1 VFARRP
7 DGDLQFRFVPDCFNA
22 GLECGILLQTC
33 LVFAMPTQAKP
44 GDCDDKNQHKDGE
57 RSPKSALFADVAHVR
72 FLPLFVF
79 RLHRYAVHFETVP
92 LGLVL
97 ENSIREPHA
106 APGGRRGTLTNTG
119 QEDDMVRSTQK
130 QKLFNGRDFSWMQF
144 NRRVLEEAEDGANPL
159 LERVKFL
166 AITGSN
172 LDEYVEIRQAGLMQ
186 RIEDGYREQGYDGLR
201 PDESLATLTAEI
213 QRFVADQ
220 YRCWNDHLLPT
231 LRKQNVRLL
240 EWNDL
245 NEEQRAFA
253 QSYFQREVDPLLTPI
268 AIDPAHPF
276 PRVLNKALCLALL
289 LRRKRKTSGPLV
301 LGVVT
306 VPRALPRFV
315 RLPAAEGV
323 FDYLLLHEL
332 IAQNL
337 GGMYR
342 GYEVVA
348 RAGFRVT
355 RNSNLYFEEE
365 EARSLLE
372 TIRVELHNR
381 RKGDAVRLEIEAD
394 ADAEIIE
401 RLRVNFELDEDQ
413 VFRCDGP
420 LNLSRLMFLYGDVAR
435 PDLKFPAFTPRPFQ
449 LARNAHDIYDE
460 LRHRDILLHHPY
472 DSYDTV
478 VEFIENAAIDPAVVT
493 MKQTLYRTSENS
505 PMFQALTD
513 AAATKET
520 TLVVELMARFDEA
533 SNIRWARSMEDA
545 GVQVF
550 HGVVGL
556 KTHCKL
562 AMLVRRD
569 EDGVTRRYC
578 HLGTGNYN
586 PVTARFY
593 TDLSLLTCDP
603 QITER
608 VHMVFNYLTAHAE
621 INDYSP
627 LLVAPL
633 TMAES
638 FLGLIRRE
646 MDHAKAGRPAHIV
659 AKMNALLEPSVIEAL
674 YAASQA
680 GVEIDLIIRG
690 LCILRPGV
698 KGLSENI
705 RVRSIVGRFLEHSR
719 IFHFANGGND
729 EIYLGSA
736 DWMPRNLFE
745 RCEVVFPVRDA
756 AALARIHDEIL
767 PAYLADT
774 TKARLQQADGTYVRA
789 SKVLK
794 DAPAFSS
801 QDFLMQLAEG
811 KADLDAI
818 PKPGTVAVLAA
829 KTARPKAHRPRAA
842 AKKAHAAD

>member
-1 VFARRP
+1 MAR
-7 DGDLQFRFVPDCFNA
+7 
-22 GLECGILLQTC
+22 T
-33 LVFAMPTQAKP
+33 
-44 GDCDDKNQHKDGE
+44 
-57 RSPKSALFADVAHVR
+57 
-72 FLPLFVF
+72 
-79 RLHRYAVHFETVP
+79 
-92 LGLVL
+92 
-97 ENSIREPHA
+97 
-106 APGGRRGTLTNTG
+106 
-119 QEDDMVRSTQK
+119 TQK
-130 QKLFNGRDFSWMQF
+130 IKLFNGRDHSWMQF
-144 NRRVLEEAEDGANPL
+144 NRRVLEEAEDPTNPL

-186 RIEDGYREQGYDGLR
+186 RIEDGYREPGYDGLR
-201 PDESLATLTAEI
+201 PGESLTALTPDIHE
-213 QRFVADQ
+213 FVAAQ
-220 YRCWNDHLLPT
+220 YGCWNKQLLPE
-231 LRKQNVRLL
+231 LRKHGIRLL
-240 EWNDL
+240 EWDEL
-245 NEEQRAFA
+245 GEEARGHAHD
-253 QSYFQREVDPLLTPI
+253 YFQRGVDPLLTPI
-268 AIDPAHPF
+268 SIDPAHPF

-289 LRRKRKTSGPLV
+289 LRAKRRSSGPQV

-315 RLPAAEGV
+315 RLPSEGV
-323 FDYLLLHEL
+323 NNDFLLLQDL
-332 IAQNL
+332 IAQHL
-337 GGMYR
+337 AGMYR
-342 GYEVVA
+342 GYEVLA
-348 RAGFRVT
+348 HASFRVT

-381 RKGDAVRLEIEAD
+381 RKGDAVRLEIETGAD
-394 ADAEIIE
+394 PEIVE

-413 VFRCDGP
+413 VFRGEGP
-420 LNLSRLMFLYGDVAR
+420 VNLSRVMFFYEDVKR
-435 PDLKFPAFTPRPFQ
+435 PDLKFQPFAPKP
-449 LARNAHDIYDE
+449 LVLSRKSTGIFDE

-472 DSYDTV
+472 DAYDPV
-478 VEFIENAAIDPAVVT
+478 VDFIQQGAQDPAVVT
-493 MKQTLYRTSENS
+493 MKQTLYRTSHDS
-505 PMFQALTD
+505 PVFQALIE
-513 AAATKET
+513 AGATKEA

-569 EDGVTRRYC
+569 EDGQTRRYC

-621 INDYSP
+621 IDDYSP

-638 FLGLIRRE
+638 FLRLIRRE
-646 MDHAKAGRPAHIV
+646 SEHAKAGRPAHIV

-674 YAASQA
+674 YQASQA
-680 GVEIDLIIRG
+680 GVKVDLIIRG
-690 LCILRPGV
+690 LSILRPGV
-698 KGLSENI
+698 KGLSDRI

-719 IFHFANGGND
+719 IFYFANGGDD
-729 EIYLGSA
+729 EFYLGSA

-745 RCEVVFPVRDA
+745 RCEVVFPVRDPA
-756 AALARIHDEIL
+756 AVARIHDEIL

-774 TKARLQQADGTYVRA
+774 VKARLQQSDGSYLRA
-789 SKVLK
+789 NKVFK

-801 QDFLMQLAEG
+801 QEFLMQLAEG

-818 PKPGTVAVLAA
+818 PVQRKAKEPGT
-829 KTARPKAHRPRAA
+829 ARQ
-842 AKKAHAAD
+842 KKASAAD

>member
-1 VFARRP
+1 MART
-7 DGDLQFRFVPDCFNA
+7 A
-22 GLECGILLQTC
+22 
-33 LVFAMPTQAKP
+33 
-44 GDCDDKNQHKDGE
+44 
-57 RSPKSALFADVAHVR
+57 
-72 FLPLFVF
+72 
-79 RLHRYAVHFETVP
+79 
-92 LGLVL
+92 
-97 ENSIREPHA
+97 
-106 APGGRRGTLTNTG
+106 
-119 QEDDMVRSTQK
+119 QK
-130 QKLFNGRDFSWMQF
+130 QSLFNGRDYSWMQF
-144 NRRVLEEAEDGANPL
+144 NRRVLEEAEDPSNPL

-166 AITGSN
+166 AITGNN
-172 LDEYVEIRQAGLMQ
+172 LDEYVEVRQAGLMQ
-186 RIEDGYREQGYDGLR
+186 RIEDGYREPGYDGLR
-201 PDESLATLTAEI
+201 PEESLAALTAEI
-213 QRFVADQ
+213 HSFVAAQ
-220 YRCWNDHLLPT
+220 YQCWNNQLLPE
-231 LRKQNVRLL
+231 LRKRGIRLL
-240 EWNDL
+240 QWAEL
-245 NEEQRAFA
+245 SEEARAFA

-289 LRRKRKTSGPLV
+289 LRVKRRSSGPQV

-315 RLPAAEGV
+315 RLPSSEGGI
-323 FDYLLLHEL
+323 DYLLLQDL

-337 GGMYR
+337 TGMYR
-342 GYEVVA
+342 GYEVLA
-348 RAGFRVT
+348 HTAFRVT

-365 EARSLLE
+365 ETRSLLE

-381 RKGDAVRLEIEAD
+381 RKGDAVRLEIETGAD
-394 ADAEIIE
+394 PEIVE
-401 RLRVNFELDEDQ
+401 RLRVNFELEEDQ
-413 VFRCDGP
+413 VFPGDGP
-420 LNLSRLMFLYGDVAR
+420 VNLSRLMFFYSDIQR
-435 PDLKFPAFTPRPFQ
+435 PDLKFAPFTPRPLVLSRKSTGLF
-449 LARNAHDIYDE
+449 DE

-472 DSYDTV
+472 DAYDPV
-478 VEFIENAAIDPAVVT
+478 VDFIQQGAQDSAVVS
-493 MKQTLYRTSENS
+493 MKQTLYRTSQDS
-505 PMFQALTD
+505 PMFQALTE
-513 AAATKET
+513 AAATKEA

-533 SNIRWARSMEDA
+533 SNIRWARNMEDA

-593 TDLSLLTCDP
+593 TDLSLLTSDP

-621 INDYSP
+621 VDDYRP

-646 MDHAKAGRPAHIV
+646 TEHARAGRPAHIV

-674 YAASQA
+674 YQASRA
-680 GVEIDLIIRG
+680 GVDIDLIIRG
-690 LCILRPGV
+690 VCILRPGV
-698 KGLSENI
+698 KGLSDRI

-729 EIYLGSA
+729 EIYIGSA

-745 RCEVVFPVRDA
+745 RCEVIFPVRDA
-756 AALARIHDEIL
+756 AAKARIHDEIL

-774 TKARLQQADGTYVRA
+774 VKARIQQPDGTYLRA
-789 SKVLK
+789 SKILK
-794 DAPAFSS
+794 DAPPFSS
-801 QDFLMQLAEG
+801 QDFLIQLAEG
-811 KADLDAI
+811 KVDLDAI
-818 PKPGTVAVLAA
+818 PKPAAPKPPTRAV
-829 KTARPKAHRPRAA
+829 P
-842 AKKAHAAD
+842 KKADAAD

>member
-1 VFARRP
+1 MAR
-7 DGDLQFRFVPDCFNA
+7 
-22 GLECGILLQTC
+22 T
-33 LVFAMPTQAKP
+33 K
-44 GDCDDKNQHKDGE
+44 
-57 RSPKSALFADVAHVR
+57 
-72 FLPLFVF
+72 
-79 RLHRYAVHFETVP
+79 
-92 LGLVL
+92 
-97 ENSIREPHA
+97 
-106 APGGRRGTLTNTG
+106 
-119 QEDDMVRSTQK
+119 QK
-130 QKLFNGRDFSWMQF
+130 QKLFTGRDHSWMQF
-144 NRRVLEEAEDGANPL
+144 NRRVLEEAEDPSNPL

-201 PDESLATLTAEI
+201 PDESLASLTGEI
-213 QRFVADQ
+213 HTFIEAQ
-220 YRCWNDHLLPT
+220 YRCWNDHLLPE
-231 LRKQNVRLL
+231 LRKQGIRLL
-240 EWNDL
+240 EWDEL
-245 NEEQRAFA
+245 DEDSRAYA
-253 QSYFQREVDPLLTPI
+253 QAYFQREVDPLLTPI

-289 LRRKRKTSGPLV
+289 LRRKRKSSGPQV

-315 RLPAAEGV
+315 RLPAEDGK
-323 FDYLLLHEL
+323 FDYLLLQEL

-342 GYEVVA
+342 GYEIQS
-348 RAGFRVT
+348 RAAFRVT

-381 RKGDAVRLEIEAD
+381 RKGDAVRLEIEAG
-394 ADAEIIE
+394 ADPEIVE

-413 VFRCDGP
+413 VFRGDGP
-420 LNLSRLMFLYGDVAR
+420 VNLSRLMFFYSDIQR
-435 PDLKFPAFTPRPFQ
+435 PDLKFESFSPRPFH
-449 LARNAHDIYDE
+449 LSRKSTNIFDE
-460 LRHRDILLHHPY
+460 LRQHDIVLHHPY
-472 DSYDTV
+472 DSYDPV
-478 VEFIENAAIDPAVVT
+478 VDFIQQGAEDPAVVS
-493 MKQTLYRTSENS
+493 MKQTLYRTSQDS
-505 PMFQALTD
+505 PVFSALIE
-513 AAATKET
+513 AAATKEA

-562 AMLVRRD
+562 ALLVRRD

-586 PVTARFY
+586 PITARFY
-593 TDLSLLTCDP
+593 TDLSLLTCDS

-621 INDYSP
+621 IDDYRP

-646 MDHAKAGRPAHIV
+646 TEHARAGRAAHIV

-674 YAASQA
+674 YDASSA

-698 KGLSENI
+698 PGMSSRI
-705 RVRSIVGRFLEHSR
+705 RVRSVVGRFLEHSR
-719 IFHFANGGND
+719 IFHFANGGDD

-745 RCEVVFPVRDA
+745 RCEVAFPVRDPA
-756 AALARIHDEIL
+756 VKARIHDEIL

-774 TKARLQQADGTYVRA
+774 IKARIQQSDGTYKRA
-789 SKVLK
+789 SQVLK
-794 DAPAFSS
+794 GEPAFSA
-801 QDFLMQLAEG
+801 QDFLMKLSEG
-811 KADLDAI
+811 KIDIDAI
-818 PKPGTVAVLAA
+818 PDTKPGAPPPN
-829 KTARPKAHRPRAA
+829 KR
-842 AKKAHAAD
+842 AKKPVSEPANAAD

>member
-1 VFARRP
+1 MAR
-7 DGDLQFRFVPDCFNA
+7 
-22 GLECGILLQTC
+22 T
-33 LVFAMPTQAKP
+33 
-44 GDCDDKNQHKDGE
+44 
-57 RSPKSALFADVAHVR
+57 SP
-72 FLPLFVF
+72 
-79 RLHRYAVHFETVP
+79 
-92 LGLVL
+92 
-97 ENSIREPHA
+97 
-106 APGGRRGTLTNTG
+106 
-119 QEDDMVRSTQK
+119 K
-130 QKLFNGRDFSWMQF
+130 QKLFNGRDHSWMQF
-144 NRRVLEEAEDGANPL
+144 NRRVLEEAEDPTNPL

-166 AITGSN
+166 SITGSN
-172 LDEYVEIRQAGLMQ
+172 LDEYVEVRQAGLMQ
-186 RIEDGYREQGYDGLR
+186 RIEDGYREPGYDGLR
-201 PDESLATLTAEI
+201 PDESLAVLTAEI
-213 QRFVADQ
+213 HSFVDAQ
-220 YRCWNDHLLPT
+220 YRCWNQHLLPE
-231 LRKQNVRLL
+231 LGKQGIRLCD
-240 EWNDL
+240 WRDL
-245 NEEQRAFA
+245 DEEAKAFA

-268 AIDPAHPF
+268 SIDPAHPF

-289 LRRKRKTSGPLV
+289 LRRKRKSSGPQV

-306 VPRALPRFV
+306 VPRALPRFI
-315 RLPAAEGV
+315 RLPSAEGAY
-323 FDYLLLHEL
+323 DYLLLQDL

-337 GGMYR
+337 AGMYR
-342 GYEVVA
+342 GYEVLS
-348 RAGFRVT
+348 RAAFRVT

-381 RKGDAVRLEIEAD
+381 RKGDAVRLEIETGAHE
-394 ADAEIIE
+394 EIVE

-420 LNLSRLMFLYGDVAR
+420 VNLSRLFFFYSDVRR
-435 PDLKFPAFTPRPFQ
+435 PDLKFPPFTPKPFK
-449 LARNAHDIYDE
+449 LSRKSGNIFDE
-460 LRHRDILLHHPY
+460 LRRHDVLLHHPY
-472 DSYDTV
+472 DSYDPV
-478 VEFIENAAIDPAVVT
+478 VDFIQQGAADPAVVS
-493 MKQTLYRTSENS
+493 MKQTLYRTSEDS
-505 PMFQALTD
+505 PMFQALTE
-513 AAATKET
+513 ASATKET

-586 PVTARFY
+586 PDTARFY
-593 TDLSLLTCDP
+593 TDLSLLTSNP
-603 QITER
+603 QFTER

-621 INDYSP
+621 IDDYRP

-646 MDHAKAGRPAHIV
+646 SEHAQAGRPAHIV
-659 AKMNALLEPSVIEAL
+659 AKMNALLEPSIIEAL

-680 GVEIDLIIRG
+680 GVEVDLIVRG
-690 LCILRPGV
+690 LSILRPGV
-698 KGLSENI
+698 KGLSERI

-729 EIYLGSA
+729 EIYIGSA

-745 RCEVVFPVRDA
+745 RCEVVFPVRDPV
-756 AALARIHDEIL
+756 ALARIHDEIL

-774 TKARLQQADGTYVRA
+774 LKARVQQPDGSYLRA
-789 SKVLK
+789 SKLLK
-794 DAPAFSS
+794 ELKPFSA
-801 QDFLMQLAEG
+801 QEFLMQLAEG
-811 KADLDAI
+811 KSDLDAI
-818 PKPGTVAVLAA
+818 PKAGASRPAI
-829 KTARPKAHRPRAA
+829 KTT
-842 AKKAHAAD
+842 AKKAEGAAATNS

>member
-1 VFARRP
+1 
-7 DGDLQFRFVPDCFNA
+7 
-22 GLECGILLQTC
+22 
-33 LVFAMPTQAKP
+33 MPRT
-44 GDCDDKNQHKDGE
+44 
-57 RSPKSALFADVAHVR
+57 
-72 FLPLFVF
+72 
-79 RLHRYAVHFETVP
+79 
-92 LGLVL
+92 
-97 ENSIREPHA
+97 
-106 APGGRRGTLTNTG
+106 
-119 QEDDMVRSTQK
+119 TQK
-130 QKLFNGRDFSWMQF
+130 QKLFNGRDHSWMQF
-144 NRRVLEEAEDGANPL
+144 NRRVLEEAEDASNPL

-201 PDESLATLTAEI
+201 PEESLAILTAEI
-213 QRFVADQ
+213 HSFVEAQ
-220 YRCWNDHLLPT
+220 YRCWNDGLIPD
-231 LRKQNVRLL
+231 LRKQGIRLL
-240 EWNDL
+240 EWEEM
-245 NEEQRAFA
+245 NEEARAFA
-253 QSYFQREVDPLLTPI
+253 QGYFQREVDPLLTPI
-268 AIDPAHPF
+268 AIDPSHPF

-289 LRRKRKTSGPLV
+289 LRRKRRASGPLV

-315 RLPAAEGV
+315 RLPAKEGMH
-323 FDYLLLHEL
+323 DYMLLQDL
-332 IAQNL
+332 ISRQLA
-337 GGMYR
+337 GMYR
-342 GYEVVA
+342 GYEVMA
-348 RAGFRVT
+348 RAAFRVT
-355 RNSNLYFEEE
+355 RNSNLYIEEE

-381 RKGDAVRLEIEAD
+381 RKGDAVRLEIETGAD
-394 ADAEIIE
+394 PEIVE

-413 VFRCDGP
+413 VFHGSG
-420 LNLSRLMFLYGDVAR
+420 LVNLSRLIFFYGDIER
-435 PDLKFPAFTPRPFQ
+435 PDLKFPSFTPRP
-449 LARNAHDIYDE
+449 LHLSRKAEDIFDE
-460 LRHRDILLHHPY
+460 LRLHDILLHHPY
-472 DSYDTV
+472 DSYDPV
-478 VEFIENAAIDPAVVT
+478 VDFIQHGAEDPAVVS
-493 MKQTLYRTSENS
+493 MKQTLYRTSHDS
-505 PMFQALTD
+505 PVFSALTE
-513 AAATKET
+513 AAASKEA

-550 HGVVGL
+550 HGLVGL

-562 AMLVRRD
+562 ALLVRRD
-569 EDGVTRRYC
+569 KDGVTRRYC

-608 VHMVFNYLTAHAE
+608 VHLVFNYLTAHAE
-621 INDYSP
+621 IDDYRP

-646 MDHAKAGRPAHIV
+646 AEHARAGRPAHIV

-674 YAASQA
+674 YQASQA
-680 GVEIDLIIRG
+680 GVEIDLIVRG

-698 KGLSENI
+698 KGLSQRI

-745 RCEVVFPVRDA
+745 RCEVVFPVRDLA
-756 AALARIHDEIL
+756 AKARINDEIL
-767 PAYLADT
+767 PALMADT
-774 TKARLQQADGTYVRA
+774 VKARLQQPDGTYLRA
-789 SKVLK
+789 SQVYK
-794 DAPAFSS
+794 DAPAFSC
-801 QDFLMQLAEG
+801 QDFLIQLAEG
-811 KADLDAI
+811 KTDLNAI
-818 PKPGTVAVLAA
+818 PV
-829 KTARPKAHRPRAA
+829 PRAA
-842 AKKAHAAD
+842 QPPARVHARKADAAD

>member
-1 VFARRP
+1 MAR
-7 DGDLQFRFVPDCFNA
+7 
-22 GLECGILLQTC
+22 T
-33 LVFAMPTQAKP
+33 
-44 GDCDDKNQHKDGE
+44 
-57 RSPKSALFADVAHVR
+57 
-72 FLPLFVF
+72 
-79 RLHRYAVHFETVP
+79 
-92 LGLVL
+92 
-97 ENSIREPHA
+97 
-106 APGGRRGTLTNTG
+106 
-119 QEDDMVRSTQK
+119 TQK
-130 QKLFNGRDFSWMQF
+130 QKLFNGRDHSWMEF
-144 NRRVLEEAEDGANPL
+144 NRRVLEEAEDPTNPL

-166 AITGSN
+166 AITASN
-172 LDEYVEIRQAGLMQ
+172 LDEYVEIRQAGLLQ
-186 RIEDGYREQGYDGLR
+186 RIEDGYREPGFDGLR
-201 PDESLATLTAEI
+201 PDESLSALTAEI
-213 QRFVADQ
+213 HSFVDAQ
-220 YRCWNDHLLPT
+220 YRCWNEHLLPD
-231 LRKQNVRLL
+231 LRQQGVRLL
-240 EWNDL
+240 EW
-245 NEEQRAFA
+245 EELDAEARDFA
-253 QSYFQREVDPLLTPI
+253 QEYFQREVDPLLTPI
-268 AIDPAHPF
+268 SIDPAHPF
-276 PRVLNKALCLALL
+276 PRVLNMALCLALL
-289 LRRKRKTSGPLV
+289 LRLKRRSSGPQV

-315 RLPAAEGV
+315 RLPSADGV
-323 FDYLLLHEL
+323 HDYVLLQDL

-337 GGMYR
+337 AGMYR
-342 GYEVVA
+342 GYEVLA
-348 RAGFRVT
+348 RAAFRVT

-381 RKGDAVRLEIEAD
+381 RKGDAVRLEIETGAD
-394 ADAEIIE
+394 PEIVE

-413 VFRCDGP
+413 VFRGDGP
-420 LNLSRLMFLYGDVAR
+420 VNLSRLMFFYGDVQR
-435 PDLKFPAFTPRPFQ
+435 PDLKFPVFTPRPFK
-449 LARNAHDIYDE
+449 LGRKSATIFDE
-460 LRHRDILLHHPY
+460 LRQHDVLFHHPY
-472 DSYDTV
+472 DSYDPV
-478 VEFIENAAIDPAVVT
+478 VDFIQQGAEDPAVVS
-493 MKQTLYRTSENS
+493 MKQTLYRTSHDS
-505 PMFQALTD
+505 PVFQALIE
-513 AAATKET
+513 AATTKET

-593 TDLSLLTCDP
+593 TDLSLLTCNP
-603 QITER
+603 RMTER

-621 INDYSP
+621 IDDYRP

-646 MDHAKAGRPAHIV
+646 QEHAQAGRPAHIV

-674 YAASQA
+674 YKASQA
-680 GVEIDLIIRG
+680 GVEIDLIVRG
-690 LCILRPGV
+690 LSILRPGV
-698 KGLSENI
+698 KGLSERI

-745 RCEVVFPVRDA
+745 RCEVAFPVRDP

-767 PAYLADT
+767 PAYLADNV
-774 TKARLQQADGTYVRA
+774 KARLQQPDGSYLRA
-789 SKVLK
+789 SKLLK
-794 DAPAFSS
+794 DAKPFAS
-801 QDFLMQLAEG
+801 QEFLMQLAEG
-811 KADLDAI
+811 KAELSAL
-818 PKPGTVAVLAA
+818 PRPAGKP
-829 KTARPKAHRPRAA
+829 P
-842 AKKAHAAD
+842 AKKATAAD